1 MSIGQRRSL
10 LLPIIAYARAGA
22 LDHAW
27 RLFQQAG
34 LDRQDDDPRALSL
47 KGRLLK
53 DFALRSAGEERLRF
67 YREAAAAY
75 RRAAEIGQAS
85 YPLINAA
92 TLSML
97 AGNESKAG
105 MLATLAIDRIKA
117 NPDEP
122 ETPYYHAAT
131 IAEALLLLR
140 REPEARA
147 TLRDAIALA
156 PRAWEDHA
164 STLRQFALILGTQ
177 QASSEWLDALR
188 PPRSLHFSG
197 HMSFSAEATDDA
209 LLAQIAGMIA
219 EENIGFGFGAL
230 AAGADIIIAEAL
242 LEAGA
247 EVHAILPGG
256 VEAFAARSVD
266 PFGSA
271 WRKRFDVVLER
282 AEMTRPVRPLDSLP
296 DEAVIDTAA
305 IIAMGLAIRHAQ
317 GLESEAM
324 QCLVVDPDQPHTALG
339 ASTTRAAEAWNRAGL
354 RQRLITAPRQN
365 ILMDHHYAEPE
376 EKAQRAFAMLAIRS
390 REATGD
396 ALPSE
401 SELASL
407 HEAVADLHPAMP
419 PFWSGKYLILTFQHP
434 QYAMD
439 AGAKLSREG
448 WAVGGDFCVGLP
460 IFDPFTGKQR
470 LPAHSI
476 AACCG
481 ACASSMDGG
490 FQATEDLAA
499 ALILQSPGNCIAEL
513 VGEFAPAN
521 GEFPIPLFSLR
532 PHL

>member
-1 MSIGQRRSL
+1 M
-10 LLPIIAYARAGA
+10 LLPIIAHARAGA

-34 LDRQDDDPRALSL
+34 LDRDDDDPRALSL

-53 DFALRSAGEERLRF
+53 DFALRSAGKERLRF
-67 YREAAAAY
+67 YREAAVAY
-75 RRAAEIGQAS
+75 QRAAEIGQAS

-97 AGNESKAG
+97 AGDDSKADK
-105 MLATLAIDRIKA
+105 LATMAIDWIKA

-140 REPEARA
+140 REEEARA
-147 TLRDAIALA
+147 TLIDAIALA

-164 STLRQFALILGTQ
+164 STLRQFALILETQ
-177 QASSEWLDALR
+177 QAPAEWLDALR

-197 HMSFSAEATDDA
+197 HMSFSDEAANDA
-209 LLAQIAGMIA
+209 LLAQIAEMIA
-219 EENIGFGFGAL
+219 DEKIGFGFGAL

-282 AEMTRPVRPLDSLP
+282 AEMIRPVRPLDSLP

-305 IIAMGLAIRHAQ
+305 VIAMGLAIRHAQ
-317 GLESEAM
+317 GLESEAI
-324 QCLVVDPDQPHTALG
+324 QCLVVDPDQPHTAPG
-339 ASTTRAAEAWNRAGL
+339 ASTTRAAEAWNRTGL
-354 RQRLITAPRQN
+354 RQRLIAAARQS
-365 ILMDHHYAEPE
+365 ILAERHAADSE
-376 EKAQRAFAMLAIRS
+376 ENAQRAFALLAMGS
-390 REATGD
+390 RKTADD
-396 ALPSE
+396 APPPE
-401 SELASL
+401 SELARL

-419 PFWSGKYLILTFQHP
+419 PFWSGEYLILTFQHP
-434 QYAMD
+434 QDAMD
-439 AGAKLSREG
+439 AGAKLSGEG
-448 WAVGGDFCVGLP
+448 WPVGGDFCVGLP
-460 IFDPFTGKQR
+460 VFDPFAGKQR
-470 LPAHSI
+470 LPAHSV

-481 ACASSMDGG
+481 ACASSLDGG

-499 ALILQSPGNCIAEL
+499 AIILQSPGRCIAEL
-513 VGEFAPAN
+513 VGEFEPSN

-532 PHL
+532 PRL